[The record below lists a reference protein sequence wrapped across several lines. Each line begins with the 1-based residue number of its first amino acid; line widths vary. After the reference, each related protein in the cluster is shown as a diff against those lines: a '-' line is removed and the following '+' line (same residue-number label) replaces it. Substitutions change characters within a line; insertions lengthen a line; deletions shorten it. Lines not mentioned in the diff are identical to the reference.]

1 MPNNMLSTSYG
12 SHHSSYGHDNNLVA
26 LANSIPNM
34 GQSPYLPAD
43 DLTLCFDG
51 LAVRS
56 PTNSYYSNH
65 NGVYSPQQ
73 INSPVNI
80 GSPHGGRSPLYFGS
94 PQSPNYNSQFLAGSP
109 SHTNNSQFVGS
120 PNSPPFLGSPSITPF
135 IGDSSFDPTLQQH
148 DFSSS
153 YGFAYL
159 SPSLTASIPQNQQQQ
174 QQQHLSPIN
183 SPSPTGSYAG
193 SNYLFP
199 PTLASTYSRSSS
211 PVPDDVI
218 LTASE
223 VNDYINSPYLSA
235 SVGSNNPSPTPVV
248 QPLSINTDMNS
259 YDFNI
264 NDNNQISEF
273 LMDHHHAS
281 PLTTATT
288 TTTATTDFEDGN
300 IELFP
305 SVVQH
310 SSPHAQPQSV
320 NFPNKS
326 HYEEEE
332 DDLEDQQP
340 KPRLNYTRKTTST
353 GRRAKIHQCPHCP
366 HTSNRAN
373 NMREHVQI
381 HNPNRPKPHAC
392 KLCNRA
398 FARKHDMNRHYI
410 SCKKQLGKSNAN
422 RYLVSPPPL
431 IPHA

>member
-1 MPNNMLSTSYG
+1 MPNNLLSTSYN
-12 SHHSSYGHDNNLVA
+12 SHHSSYAQDNNLVA

-34 GQSPYLPAD
+34 GQSSYLPAD
-43 DLTLCFDG
+43 ELTLCFDG

-65 NGVYSPQQ
+65 NGFYSPQQ

-80 GSPHGGRSPLYFGS
+80 GSPLYFGS
-94 PQSPNYNSQFLAGSP
+94 PQSPNYNQQFLAKSP
-109 SHTNNSQFVGS
+109 SYTNNNSQFIGS
-120 PNSPPFLGSPSITPF
+120 PSSPHFLGSPSITSF
-135 IGDSSFDPTLQQH
+135 MGDSSFDPTLQQQQ

-159 SPSLTASIPQNQQQQ
+159 SPSLSASTPQLQQ

-183 SPSPTGSYAG
+183 SPSPTGSYVG

-199 PTLASTYSRSSS
+199 PTLASTYSRPSS

-235 SVGSNNPSPTPVV
+235 SVGSNNTPVV

-259 YDFNI
+259 FDFNI
-264 NDNNQISEF
+264 NDNNQLSEF
-273 LMDHHHAS
+273 LMNHHHHTP
-281 PLTTATT
+281 PLTT
-288 TTTATTDFEDGN
+288 TTTATTDFDDGN

-310 SSPHAQPQSV
+310 S
-320 NFPNKS
+320 
-326 HYEEEE
+326 EEEE
-332 DDLEDQQP
+332 EEYDDPP
-340 KPRLNYTRKTTST
+340 KRKSNSFTKKTTPS
-353 GRRAKIHQCPHCP
+353 GRRAKIHQCPHCA

-410 SCKKQLGKSNAN
+410 SCKKQHGKSSTN
-422 RYLVSPPPL
+422 RYMVSPPPL
-431 IPHA
+431 IPHT